1 MLAEL
6 LRLSKELY
14 ELEMIEESLNID
26 NMIHKLYGL
35 GSKPKSV
42 LDSESHENIYCPIDF
57 GSLREEIQINAASE
71 TFKDELVDIIYES
84 FNSSDLEYM
93 RNLITDYIE

>member
-14 ELEMIEESLNID
+14 ELEMIEESINID

-35 GSKPKSV
+35 EAKPISRF
-42 LDSESHENIYCPIDF
+42 DSEDYENTYCPIDF
-57 GSLREEIQINAASE
+57 DNLRTEIQTNAANE
-71 TFKDELVDIIYES
+71 MFKSELVNIIYES
-84 FNSSDLEYM
+84 FSVNDLEDIK
-93 RNLITDYIE
+93 NLLTDYIE